1 MNAPTAPL
9 DRIGALAEPTR
20 SRVLLVLERRELTV
34 SELTTVLQLPQSTV
48 SRHLRILTDD
58 GWLSSRSEGTSRYYR
73 LSSELDPWAGRLW
86 RVVRE
91 PVAGSDE
98 SRQDEARAAE
108 AVARRRTRS
117 QEFFSSGAG
126 RWDAVRGELFGSR
139 PELRALLALLTP
151 EWVVGDLG
159 CGTGGVAETLAPF
172 VGRVVAVDE
181 SPDMLEAARSRLEG
195 LPGVEVRPGRL
206 ESLPIEDHELD
217 VALLVLVLHYL
228 PEPERALAEATRA
241 LRPGGRLLVLD
252 MQAHGR
258 SEYREAMGHLW
269 QGFDRERMEG
279 WLGDAG
285 LERAAYHSLPG
296 EPGAKGPLLFAAVAF
311 KP

>member
-1 MNAPTAPL
+1 MNTSTPTL
-9 DRIGALAEPTR
+9 DRLGALAEPTR
-20 SRVLLVLERRELTV
+20 ARLLLVLERRELTV
-34 SELTTVLQLPQSTV
+34 SELTVALQLPQSTV
-48 SRHLRILTDD
+48 SRHLRILVDD

-73 LSSELDPWAGRLW
+73 LSTELDPWAGRLW

-98 SRQDEARAAE
+98 SRQDEARAQE

-117 QEFFSSGAG
+117 QEFFSSAAG

-139 PELRALLALLTP
+139 PELRALMALMDP
-151 EWVVGDLG
+151 AWVVGDLG
-159 CGTGGVAETLAPF
+159 CGTGGVAGSMAPF

-181 SPDMLEAARSRLEG
+181 SPDMLAAARVRLEG
-195 LPGVEVRPGRL
+195 VAGVELRPGRL
-206 ESLPIEDHELD
+206 ESLPIEDGELD
-217 VALLVLVLHYL
+217 VALLVLVLHYV
-228 PEPERALAEATRA
+228 PEPDRALAEAARA

-258 SEYREAMGHLW
+258 SEYRETMGHLW
-269 QGFDRERMEG
+269 QGFGRERMEV

-285 LERAAYHSLPG
+285 LERAAYHALPG
-296 EPGAKGPLLFAAVAF
+296 EPGAKGPLLFTAVAR